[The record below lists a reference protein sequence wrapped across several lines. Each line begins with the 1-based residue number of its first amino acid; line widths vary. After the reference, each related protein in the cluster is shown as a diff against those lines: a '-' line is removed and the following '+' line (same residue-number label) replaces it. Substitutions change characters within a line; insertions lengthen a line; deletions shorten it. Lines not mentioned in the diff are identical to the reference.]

1 MNRWKP
7 LLTIG
12 SLSLIWAL
20 LAAGQWR
27 EYAQQRQLTR
37 ELLRR
42 QAHSVMDAL
51 GGGIRSH
58 RRLGFFFANQLESVL
73 EALVQSP
80 DIVAVALVTQDGQM
94 VMSAGAI
101 DLLRL
106 DPPLSFGEEWLPTGF
121 RLTDSF
127 ELDTELPS
135 LGQGSGFGQ
144 GLGPG
149 LGQGL
154 GPGLGQG
161 PPGQGGRR
169 GRGWRE
175 QDDDPR
181 ARLPAGGK
189 FVAVL
194 LLDRSNTDRLCR
206 RSAWM
211 HALIAAGGGLVIFCV
226 ALAWQATVRLAEARG
241 QTRVLKAESRHLR
254 DLGQAAAGL
263 AHETRNPLG
272 VIRGFTQQLTQSGQ
286 LADPQLRKA
295 QAVVEECDRVTAQ
308 INQFL
313 TFARPREPKLAAV
326 DPDVVIDELALLLEP
341 DLEPKRLRIHHTV
354 AAPPVTLQA
363 DRDML
368 RQALFNLVQN
378 AVAFSPEGE
387 TIDLAVRKGEDGS
400 VCIQVGD
407 RGPGVA
413 EDAVGSLFTP
423 YFTTRAEGTGLGLAI
438 VRRIAKA
445 HGWQVDYRPR
455 DGGGAWF
462 EIEGSK

>member
-1 MNRWKP
+1 
-7 LLTIG
+7 
-12 SLSLIWAL
+12 
-20 LAAGQWR
+20 
-27 EYAQQRQLTR
+27 
-37 ELLRR
+37 
-42 QAHSVMDAL
+42 
-51 GGGIRSH
+51 
-58 RRLGFFFANQLESVL
+58 
-73 EALVQSP
+73 
-80 DIVAVALVTQDGQM
+80 
-94 VMSAGAI
+94 
-101 DLLRL
+101 
-106 DPPLSFGEEWLPTGF
+106 
-121 RLTDSF
+121 
-127 ELDTELPS
+127 
-135 LGQGSGFGQ
+135 
-144 GLGPG
+144 
-149 LGQGL
+149 
-154 GPGLGQG
+154 
-161 PPGQGGRR
+161 
-169 GRGWRE
+169 
-175 QDDDPR
+175 
-181 ARLPAGGK
+181 
-189 FVAVL
+189 VL

-241 QTRVLKAESRHLR
+241 QTRVLKAEARHLR

-326 DPDVVIDELALLLEP
+326 DPDAVIDELALLLEP
-341 DLEPKRLRIHHTV
+341 DLEPKRLRIRHTA
-354 AAPPVTLQA
+354 AAPSLTLQA

-378 AVAFSPEGE
+378 AVAFSPAGE
-387 TIDLAVRKGEDGS
+387 TIDLAVRKGEGGS
-400 VCIQVGD
+400 VWIQVGD

-445 HGWQVDYRPR
+445 HGWRVDYRPR

>member
-1 MNRWKP
+1 MSRWKS

-12 SLSLIWAL
+12 SLALIWAL

-37 ELLRR
+37 ELLHR

-58 RRLGFFFANQLESVL
+58 RRLGWFFTNQLESVL

-94 VMSAGAI
+94 VMSAGAT
-101 DLLRL
+101 DQLLL

-127 ELDTELPS
+127 ELDTSSEAH
-135 LGQGSGFGQ
+135 GQGSGFGQ
-144 GLGPG
+144 GLG
-149 LGQGL
+149 QGL
-154 GPGLGQG
+154 GPG

-175 QDDDPR
+175 QDDDQR

-226 ALAWQATVRLAEARG
+226 ALAWQATVRLAEAHG
-241 QTRVLKAESRHLR
+241 QTRVLKAEARHLR

-326 DPDVVIDELALLLEP
+326 DPDAVIDELALLLEP
-341 DLEPKRLRIHHTV
+341 DLEPKRLRIHRTV

-445 HGWQVDYRPR
+445 HGWRVDYRPR